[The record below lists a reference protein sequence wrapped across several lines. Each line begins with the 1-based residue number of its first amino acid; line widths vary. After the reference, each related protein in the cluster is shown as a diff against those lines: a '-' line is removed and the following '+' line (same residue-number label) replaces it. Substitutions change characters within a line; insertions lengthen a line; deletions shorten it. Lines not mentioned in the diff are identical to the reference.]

1 MTAPRFSDSAL
12 EAIANEFTE
21 VLRVK
26 HDAEAKLVELF
37 DKFTEESVGYGQRSD
52 QESRAITEEIEAMRA
67 VIATRTEPAQKGPLE
82 PGADITALARP
93 PHLLPYFEDVDSGYL
108 HWVLLNVD
116 NNQMRATARYHLDLR
131 AARDQ
136 GQRRPAA

>member
-82 PGADITALARP
+82 PGRRLARHTSCRTSRTLTPDTCTGSSSTSTMIRCARP
-93 PHLLPYFEDVDSGYL
+93 PAITSIC
-108 HWVLLNVD
+108 
-116 NNQMRATARYHLDLR
+116 ATRSDWHRCL
-131 AARDQ
+131 
-136 GQRRPAA
+136 